1 MKTKTISHFP
11 SFEVLKIIRSPL
23 LWGELTRFLRSKKS
37 YVILLLFLSGLLFV
51 VYQNWSS
58 FTSHWAPDQN
68 IAIGGR
74 TFFLSLA
81 FGHIFLVTLV
91 TPFLLSPSISE
102 ERENDTLELLF
113 SSPISI
119 RHILIAKMF
128 SPLIFMILLLFSAIP
143 VLSLCFLAGGLDLG
157 EVGRTYTIMLVAT
170 LTYGCLGIFCS
181 TLRSRVYEV
190 YLLSAGLLLFLAF
203 ILPYHGSIWK
213 YMDTFRW
220 YDESSFNHGLQLM
233 SPFFAL
239 RNEFNTLTEYQ
250 NINSIVPDIVGS
262 IQHNELRFLN
272 FTTGSY
278 VFFSLLIS
286 AGFIMGASLQI
297 RRLARG
303 VELTPEQK
311 QWLENLVKIGV
322 VLLIFG
328 LFGLWIR
335 ILVSLDFVQAVIFVM
350 STLGLAFLVYISA
363 SMFGILSGED
373 EPQEHEREDDFS
385 FDVTTEDGNPGIV
398 LEQRVQWFA
407 RMTTLIRLCYLSLMI
422 SIFTLPL
429 ASYSGS
435 WLFLT
440 LPFVSAALFTLPLA
454 ATSISSDRERG
465 LLDLLR
471 TTMISSQQIVQ
482 AKFWTNLQYSLFIAL
497 ALYLPGML
505 LQLIC
510 GTLGYEVD
518 MFTNSYS
525 IIAIAA
531 YPIVLFFSMLLYTAF
546 GLFCSA
552 YTGRTNRA
560 LVLSGS
566 IIFLTL
572 VVPFLV
578 PVPDLAPDSM
588 LAYFGSLGFSLLSP
602 LVGVASLYPEDS
614 ISLAGRNL
622 ITFGGGSMF
631 FPMLFVSVQ
640 CVLCVLGTYIFLDLA
655 KKKLESIE

>member
-1 MKTKTISHFP
+1 M
-11 SFEVLKIIRSPL
+11 RSPL

-37 YVILLLFLSGLLFV
+37 YLILLLFLNGLLFV

-81 FGHIFLVTLV
+81 FGHIFLITFV

-113 SSPISI
+113 SSPITI

-128 SPLIFMILLLFSAIP
+128 SPLIFMFLLLFSAIP
-143 VLSLCFLAGGLDLG
+143 VLSLCFLAGGLDMG
-157 EVGRTYTIMLVAT
+157 EVGRTYLIMLVAT
-170 LTYGCLGIFCS
+170 LTYGSLGIFCS

-190 YLLSAGLLLFLAF
+190 YLISAGLLLFLAF
-203 ILPYHGSIWK
+203 IIPYHGSIWK
-213 YMDTFRW
+213 YMDSFRW
-220 YDESSFNHGLQLM
+220 YDESVYNHGFQLM

-239 RNEFNTLTEYQ
+239 RNEFNAVQEYQ
-250 NINSIVPDIVGS
+250 NIPSFIPDIAGS
-262 IQHNELRFLN
+262 IQHGELRFLN
-272 FTTGSY
+272 YTTGTY
-278 VFFSLLIS
+278 VFLSLLLS
-286 AGFIMGASLQI
+286 ASFITGASFQI

-303 VELTPEQK
+303 VELTAEQQQFFEK
-311 QWLENLVKIGV
+311 MLRFSI

-335 ILVSLDFVQAVIFVM
+335 ILVSLEFMQSVIFVM
-350 STLGLAFLVYISA
+350 STLGLAFIVYISA
-363 SMFGILSGED
+363 SMFGILSED
-373 EPQEHEREDDFS
+373 EEIHEHERDEDFS
-385 FDVTTEDGNPGIV
+385 FDVTSEEGNPGIV

-471 TTMISSQQIVQ
+471 TTMISSEQIIQ

-510 GTLGYEVD
+510 GSLGYEVD

-531 YPIVLFFSMLLYTAF
+531 YPVVLFFSMLFYTAF

-560 LVLSGS
+560 LILSGS

-572 VVPFLV
+572 VVPFVV
-578 PVPDLAPDSM
+578 PVSNLAPDSL
-588 LAYFGSLGFSLLSP
+588 LAYFGSLGFALLSP
-602 LVGVASLYPEDS
+602 LVGVAALYPEDS
-614 ISLAGRNL
+614 ISLAGRAM
-622 ITFGGGSMF
+622 IPFGSNSMF
-631 FPMLFVSVQ
+631 FPLLFVVFQ
-640 CVLCVLGTYIFLDLA
+640 CILCVIGTYIFLDLA